1 MHRVTPIAVVL
12 WSLIASGCGTFSA
25 PRYLPESTAHAP
37 HAAGSD
43 AKPGD
48 SPAGPATAPPTN
60 PVAPLGA
67 TAANTTRAPDQKALA
82 EVLAEIQELGV
93 LDRETQNQ
101 LLKDL
106 QQADPAYW
114 PQMVQVFRASVK
126 YRQQQTKTA
135 KHDDAVDLDAEP
147 TVARV
152 ASRDDLSDSHNKPKR
167 RPAKKATD
175 DEPSKGDVTRL
186 PATGGARLP
195 PTDPPDGDYPRT
207 DAPDAI
213 GDEVASIP
221 PPKKGRR
228 KDADV
233 ATRSTDRNADKKL
246 DHDVKD
252 REPKDEQVSRASYS
266 ESNDPIK
273 KDWKGHV
280 GQAIQ
285 SLENEFANNPADAND
300 AARQATLRMLYLTAG
315 RRDDALK
322 PITGLPAV
330 QQDFWSKELYGLN
343 AYMDTTRN
351 ADLGRRAG
359 EASVHLR
366 EASGRLGEL
375 APLQVRNVNF
385 CSEVQSYGVF
395 KKFDK
400 YEFKPG
406 QELLL
411 YAEVENFISES
422 TARGYHTSLK
432 TSYQILDGRGT
443 RVAEMEFPPTEE
455 TCQNPRRDFFVR
467 YFIWMPKQ
475 IYNGQ
480 YTLQLSIED
489 TTGRKIGQGSIDF
502 NVKDG
507 TK

>member
-1 MHRVTPIAVVL
+1 MAKALLIAAAWL
-12 WSLIASGCGTFSA
+12 SLIASGCGTFSA
-25 PRYLPESTAHAP
+25 PRFLPESTAHAP
-37 HAAGSD
+37 RASSD
-43 AKPGD
+43 TKPGD
-48 SPAGPATAPPTN
+48 PASITPAAPSAATNPAAVPAGTTAATAN
-60 PVAPLGA
+60 HS
-67 TAANTTRAPDQKALA
+67 PDQKALA

-114 PQMVQVFRASVK
+114 PQMVQVFRASLK
-126 YRQQQTKTA
+126 YRQQQSKSV
-135 KHDDAVDLDAEP
+135 KHDDASDSEADPNVS
-147 TVARV
+147 RV
-152 ASRDDLSDSHNKPKR
+152 ATRDESPDSRNKPKR
-167 RPAKKATD
+167 RPAKKAND
-175 DEPSKGDVTRL
+175 DDPPKGEMARL
-186 PATGGARLP
+186 PAGGAARLP

-213 GDEVASIP
+213 GDDVAATTT
-221 PPKKGRR
+221 PKKT
-228 KDADV
+228 K
-233 ATRSTDRNADKKL
+233 RSTSGNLPLPPTRQDAACTL
-246 DHDVKD
+246 PA
-252 REPKDEQVSRASYS
+252 EPVSRASYS
-266 ESNDPIK
+266 EASDPAK

-285 SLENEFANNPADAND
+285 SLENDFANNPADAND
-300 AARQATLRMLYLTAG
+300 PARQAMLRMLYLTAG
-315 RRDDALK
+315 RRDEALK

-343 AYMDTTRN
+343 AYLDTTRTS
-351 ADLGRRAG
+351 DIGRRAA

-366 EASGRLGEL
+366 EASGRLGEM
-375 APLQVRNVNF
+375 APLQVRNLTF
-385 CSEVQSYGVF
+385 CTEVQSYGVY

-422 TARGYHTSLK
+422 TARGYHTALK
-432 TSYQILDGRGT
+432 ASYQILDSRGN
-443 RVAEMEFPPTEE
+443 RVAEQEFPPTEE

-467 YFIWMPKQ
+467 YFVWMPKQ

-480 YTLQLSIED
+480 YTLQLSVED

-507 TK
+507 GK